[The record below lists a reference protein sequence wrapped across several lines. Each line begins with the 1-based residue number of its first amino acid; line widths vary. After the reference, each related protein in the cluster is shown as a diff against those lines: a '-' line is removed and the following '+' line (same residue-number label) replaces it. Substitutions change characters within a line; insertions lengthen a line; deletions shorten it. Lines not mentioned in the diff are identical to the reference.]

1 MASLLILFLLG
12 GSWFLLVTFLVL
24 SMFRQKYT
32 RRASS
37 NSVPTFGR
45 SSSSTNARL
54 ATARTRDLTAPS
66 ISSMAPAAAA
76 DKTGAPK
83 KA

>member
-24 SMFRQKYT
+24 SMCRQKYMK
-32 RRASS
+32 RASS
-37 NSVPTFGR
+37 NSVPSFGR
-45 SSSSTNARL
+45 SSSTNARL
-54 ATARTRDLTAPS
+54 ATARARDLTAAS
-66 ISSMAPAAAA
+66 STSSMASVAAAGKA
-76 DKTGAPK
+76 GDPK